1 MKQETPPTFL
11 QAARH
16 PLAVAM
22 FAVLALH
29 ALALPVIHPA
39 IAVSRIA
46 TALIP
51 ICAAV
56 CCLWRSTKLSP
67 RERTAWWWVAAALLL
82 WSAGQIV
89 EVWIGDSPA
98 ASSLVVDKSDLLY
111 LIAAFPLLLAVSST
125 SETEPIRGVLSLNL
139 FQALLATVLVW
150 VRLFRTPMA
159 PAVAQTVLMRIYAAE
174 CILLVIAATMRI
186 VSWATLEER
195 RRMRMI
201 CAVLWLYLPVE
212 LGMDYATRRWHV
224 RQGTLLD
231 LLWSIPFFYGGW
243 QALHMSLEED
253 TAAARRRARKLGSRT
268 GVLLLQSLCPMLLTL
283 GVFALAVSILDRHPI
298 LSAISVVLLFLVQGL
313 LYAVIHVNYL
323 KEHVLLQRHEQELRT
338 ANAGLERL
346 SLLDPLTGIANRRQ
360 FTAAFDAEWKR
371 SVRRQEQLAVL
382 MIDVDFFKGV
392 NDLHGHSYGDECLVH
407 IAQTLR
413 TGLKRGADMVARYGG
428 EEFIVMLPD
437 TELDGAT
444 RVAVRLQE
452 AITELA
458 MPNNASPFDRKITVS
473 IGIAAA
479 QSLSDDA
486 GNDLIEQADRALYAA
501 KRAGRNRIE
510 RPEYP
515 APQSGSPA
523 PAAKVEVKMP

>member
-11 QAARH
+11 QSARH
-16 PLAVAM
+16 PLAVVM
-22 FAVLALH
+22 FAVVAVH
-29 ALALPVIHPA
+29 ALALLVIHPA
-39 IAVSRIA
+39 VAVSRIG
-46 TALIP
+46 TALMP
-51 ICAAV
+51 ICAAA
-56 CCLWRSTKLSP
+56 CCLWRSTKLPP
-67 RERTAWWWVAAALLL
+67 RERAAWWWVAAALLL

-89 EVWIGDSPA
+89 EVWIGASPA

-111 LIAAFPLLLAVSST
+111 LIAAFPLLFAVSST
-125 SETEPIRGVLSLNL
+125 SETEPVRGVLSLNV

-150 VRLFRTPMA
+150 VRLFRMPMA

-201 CAVLWLYLPVE
+201 CAVLWIYLPIE
-212 LGMDYATRRWHV
+212 LGMDYATGRWHLQ
-224 RQGTLLD
+224 QGTLLD
-231 LLWSIPFFYGGW
+231 LLWSVPFFYAGW
-243 QALHMSLEED
+243 HTLNMSMEED
-253 TAAARRRARKLGSRT
+253 TAAARRRARSLGSRT

-323 KEHVLLQRHEQELRT
+323 KEHVLLQKHEQELRT

-392 NDLHGHSYGDECLVH
+392 NDQHGHSYGDECLVH

-437 TELDGAT
+437 TDLDGGAG
-444 RVAVRLQE
+444 VAERLQE
-452 AITELA
+452 AISELA

-473 IGIAAA
+473 IGVAAA
-479 QSLSDDA
+479 PSLSEDA
-486 GNDLIEQADRALYAA
+486 GNELIEQADRALYTA

-510 RPEYP
+510 KYQYSALKE
-515 APQSGSPA
+515 AST
-523 PAAKVEVKMP
+523 PAAGTVEVKIP